1 MYHIKSSSDYLKH
14 CDEAD
19 KNPQKF
25 WREIAENFHWFNKGD
40 EVIDCDLEK
49 AKISWFKNYSTNISY
64 NCLDRHLIDG
74 GDKTAII
81 FEPNDPQD
89 AVQKISYRQLHQRVC
104 QLANFLIDHQIKKGD
119 RVCIYMPMIPESLVA
134 MLACAR
140 IGAIHCVVFAGFS
153 AIALKERLKDCE
165 AKILI
170 TADYLFRGEKTIDL
184 LSIANQ
190 AVKENSDLKSILV
203 YQRLKSLPLKSGSK
217 PLLIWQDEIAKYS
230 FDNSSENISANDP
243 LFILYTSGSTGKPKG
258 IYHGTAGYMVYAGY
272 SFKNV
277 FQYRQ
282 EEVFFCTA
290 DIGWITGHSYLT
302 YGPLLNHAT
311 ILMFEGIPTFPT
323 ASRFWQII
331 DKHQVNILY
340 TSPTAIRGLMQ
351 KGDQFVEPYNLS
363 SLRVLGSVGEPINE
377 EAWHWYNQKIGKNK
391 CAIVDTWWQ
400 TETGGILISSLAGIS
415 ESKPSFAGLPLPGI
429 TPVLID
435 DNNNEIFAN
444 MQSGNLCFKQPWPA
458 MALGVWGDNQ
468 KFYNTYYKNFKGKY
482 FSGDGAFRDDSG
494 CYRVIGRIDDV
505 IKVSGHRLG
514 TAEIENAV
522 NSHQNV
528 AESAVISVFHAIKG
542 EGIIVF
548 VVAKT
553 PQKNIIEEIILAIR
567 QQIGAIAS
575 PEKIYLVHDLPKT
588 RSGKIMRRILKKIIE
603 KQEDYGDISTITNPE
618 ILEQI
623 KKTIFDCKN

>member
-1 MYHIKSSSDYLKH
+1 MPSPPSQHQMQRPQHAMQRALRRARDSASLSH
-14 CDEAD
+14 DEA
-19 KNPQKF
+19 
-25 WREIAENFHWFNKGD
+25 
-40 EVIDCDLEK
+40 VVL
-49 AKISWFKNYSTNISY
+49 
-64 NCLDRHLIDG
+64 L
-74 GDKTAII
+74 
-81 FEPNDPQD
+81 
-89 AVQKISYRQLHQRVC
+89 
-104 QLANFLIDHQIKKGD
+104 
-119 RVCIYMPMIPESLVA
+119 
-134 MLACAR
+134 
-140 IGAIHCVVFAGFS
+140 GA
-153 AIALKERLKDCE
+153 
-165 AKILI
+165 
-170 TADYLFRGEKTIDL
+170 RGEDL
-184 LSIANQ
+184 D
-190 AVKENSDLKSILV
+190 DLMASADAKCPAEAMDSE
-203 YQRLKSLPLKSGSK
+203 Q
-217 PLLIWQDEIAKYS
+217 LL
-230 FDNSSENISANDP
+230 F
-243 LFILYTSGSTGKPKG
+243 LLYTSGTTGKPKG
-258 IYHGTAGYMVYAGY
+258 IMHTTGGYLTHVAYTFKYVFDHKPDSDVYW
-272 SFKNV
+272 
-277 FQYRQ
+277 
-282 EEVFFCTA
+282 CTA
-290 DIGWITGHSYLT
+290 DVGWVTGHSYIL
-302 YGPLLNHAT
+302 YGPLSNGAT
-311 ILMFEGIPTFPT
+311 VVMYEGAPTYPGPD
-323 ASRFWQII
+323 RFWDII
-331 DKHQVNILY
+331 ERHGVNVFY
-340 TSPTAIRGLMQ
+340 TAPTAIRAFIRSGDEYPQ
-351 KGDQFVEPYNLS
+351 KHDLS
-363 SLRVLGSVGEPINE
+363 SLRLLGTVGEPINP
-377 EAWHWYNQKIGKNK
+377 EAWMWYRDVIGADR
-391 CAIVDTWWQ
+391 CPVVDTWWQ